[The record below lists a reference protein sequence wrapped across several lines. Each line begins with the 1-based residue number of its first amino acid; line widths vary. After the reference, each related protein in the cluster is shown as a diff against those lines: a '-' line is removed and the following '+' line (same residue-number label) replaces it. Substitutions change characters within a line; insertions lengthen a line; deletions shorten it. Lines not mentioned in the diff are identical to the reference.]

1 MPRNTTS
8 RNRPSDPVKERV
20 QSRTAWSSRTTPH
33 RRFAENMNAGLVVC
47 LRQMFSCPL
56 QQFQK
61 GGNMTSPMRL
71 LRVVWFSTAFS
82 LLIGNSAVGS
92 GKVGVYAIRMVP
104 YGQDAETYSRPSWGG
119 GIHAVFPLPVVSQLF
134 AITGGLEFVNF
145 LGKKIELREPTTGLR
160 VDQKTSQDF
169 VRLFVGGQIG
179 GHGNGFLR
187 PHAGASFA
195 LAHCLRKMRP
205 PRLCCSVPTPFHRT
219 WRPPLPG
226 CAPSICITWRR

>member
-1 MPRNTTS
+1 
-8 RNRPSDPVKERV
+8 
-20 QSRTAWSSRTTPH
+20 
-33 RRFAENMNAGLVVC
+33 
-47 LRQMFSCPL
+47 
-56 QQFQK
+56 
-61 GGNMTSPMRL
+61 MTSPMRL

-187 PHAGASFA
+187 PHVGASFA
-195 LAHCLRKMRP
+195 LAHYQFSIDNVIPNDNDPNNPVTQNVKEVSSTVFGYDFNLGLDLNFSNRIALDGGVKYVKSF
-205 PRLCCSVPTPFHRT
+205 SVPQQLGSDAVKIYPQYFQIYFG
-219 WRPPLPG
+219 LG
-226 CAPSICITWRR
+226 VSFDMFK

>member
-1 MPRNTTS
+1 
-8 RNRPSDPVKERV
+8 
-20 QSRTAWSSRTTPH
+20 
-33 RRFAENMNAGLVVC
+33 
-47 LRQMFSCPL
+47 
-56 QQFQK
+56 
-61 GGNMTSPMRL
+61 MTSPMRL

-145 LGKKIELREPTTGLR
+145 LEKKIELREPTTGLR

-195 LAHCLRKMRP
+195 LAHYQFSIDNVIPNDNDPNNPVTQNVKEVSSTVFGYDFNLGLDLNFSNRIALDGGVKYVKSF
-205 PRLCCSVPTPFHRT
+205 SVPQQLGSDAVKIYPQYFQIYFG
-219 WRPPLPG
+219 LG
-226 CAPSICITWRR
+226 VSFDMFK